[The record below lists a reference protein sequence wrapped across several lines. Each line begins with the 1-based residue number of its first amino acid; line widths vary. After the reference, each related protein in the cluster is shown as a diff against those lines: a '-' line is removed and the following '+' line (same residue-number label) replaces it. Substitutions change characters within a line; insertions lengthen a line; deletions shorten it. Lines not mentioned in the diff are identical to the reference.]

1 MADRDHLRAE
11 TQGNVFSNT
20 SERLFLTLQCVYG
33 KVKLALNQKYI
44 NNAQIKFLQQ
54 PISFKKKELG
64 ADTVRFVIMRL
75 LINHDKKLVWVVSAE
90 CRKRSRKN
98 KVKFK
103 KPMLKGK

>member
-44 NNAQIKFLQQ
+44 NNAQIKFL
-54 PISFKKKELG
+54 
-64 ADTVRFVIMRL
+64 
-75 LINHDKKLVWVVSAE
+75 
-90 CRKRSRKN
+90 
-98 KVKFK
+98 
-103 KPMLKGK
+103 